1 MSERISFSSLINSFL
16 AWLHI
21 IIHLA
26 YHLCVMRAFMHRST
40 HPIDWY
46 SPQVWALLYIEGIF
60 LTTHSVQSHSRYI
73 SFGIISWHVLPEN
86 NDNVSYQSFVVP
98 GMTTHSV
105 LLSCGDGA
113 LTQSPTDVINIDFCS
128 DHLRI
133 SQPGLNFCVTLSALH
148 KSELLKGFSGL
159 RTWVCSTFWTRR

>member
-40 HPIDWY
+40 HPINWY

-60 LTTHSVQSHSRYI
+60 LTTHSAQSHSRYI
-73 SFGIISWHVLPEN
+73 IFGIISWHLLPEN
-86 NDNVSYQSFVVP
+86 NDDFSYQSLVVP

-113 LTQSPTDVINIDFCS
+113 LTQSPTDVINIDFF
-128 DHLRI
+128 LTTWEFPN
-133 SQPGLNFCVTLSALH
+133 QGWTLSALH
-148 KSELLKGFSGL
+148 KSEHLKGFSGL